1 MAKQVLFK
9 QVTIGST
16 VVDHSLD
23 DPGVNGL
30 NQDSATTA
38 PREGGSK
45 KWKNIYLRRTTVVAQ

>member
-1 MAKQVLFK
+1 MVKQVLFK

-16 VVDHSLD
+16 VVNYSRA
-23 DPGVNGL
+23 DPGVKGM

-45 KWKNIYLRRTTVVAQ
+45 KWKNIYLSRTTVVAQ